1 MEFLCFKMENVCYN
15 GIKKILGGILVE
27 NRRKSDVA
35 IGKNMADMRSKF
47 SLTQKEIAQV
57 VGVNV
62 STYKHYELGDRCT
75 PLAVIRD
82 LANFYK
88 ISSDYFF
95 ENMPELSTKEELEV
109 RRFAFE
115 VSQNKQQYI
124 GDIMNFSEGMAKLEE
139 KVQARAR
146 LRVKKYRL
154 DNKKS
159 QQEVADYLGID
170 ISTYNKYEK
179 GSRKLN
185 NEVVKK
191 IAEYYNIKVSDILDS
206 DRMILDLGVDYTEK

>member
-1 MEFLCFKMENVCYN
+1 M
-15 GIKKILGGILVE
+15 E
-27 NRRKSDVA
+27 NRRKSDIA

-88 ISSDYFF
+88 ISTDYFF
-95 ENMPELSTKEELEV
+95 ENMPELSTKEELEIS
-109 RRFAFE
+109 RRAFD
-115 VSQNKQQYI
+115 VSQNKSQMI
-124 GDIMNFSEGMAKLEE
+124 GDIKNFAEGMAKLEE

-146 LRVKKYRL
+146 LRVKQYRL

-191 IAEYYNIKVSDILDS
+191 IAEYYNIKVSDILD
-206 DRMILDLGVDYTEK
+206 

>member
-1 MEFLCFKMENVCYN
+1 MENVCYN

-27 NRRKSDVA
+27 NRRKSDIA

-47 SLTQKEIAQV
+47 NLTQKDIAQV

-88 ISSDYFF
+88 ISTDYFF
-95 ENMPELSTKEELEV
+95 ENMPELSTKEELEIS
-109 RRFAFE
+109 RRAFD
-115 VSQNKQQYI
+115 VSQNKSQMI
-124 GDIMNFSEGMAKLEE
+124 GNIKNFAEDMAKLEE

-146 LRVKKYRL
+146 LRVKHYRL

-185 NEVVKK
+185 NEVVRK
-191 IAEYYNIKVSDILDS
+191 IAEYYNIKVSDILD
-206 DRMILDLGVDYTEK
+206 

>member
-1 MEFLCFKMENVCYN
+1 MEFLCSKMENVCYN
-15 GIKKILGGILVE
+15 GIKKSLGGILVE
-27 NRRKSDVA
+27 NRRKSDIA
-35 IGKNMADMRSKF
+35 IGKNMADMRNKF
-47 SLTQKEIAQV
+47 NLTQKEIAQV

-88 ISSDYFF
+88 ISTDYFF

-109 RRFAFE
+109 RRFAFD

-146 LRVKKYRL
+146 LRVKQYRL

-185 NEVVKK
+185 NEVVRK
-191 IAEYYNIKVSDILDS
+191 IAEYYNIKVSDILD
-206 DRMILDLGVDYTEK
+206 

>member
-1 MEFLCFKMENVCYN
+1 M
-15 GIKKILGGILVE
+15 E
-27 NRRKSDVA
+27 NRRKSDIA
-35 IGKNMADMRSKF
+35 IGKNMADMRNKF
-47 SLTQKEIAQV
+47 NLTQKEIAQV

-88 ISSDYFF
+88 ISTDYFF

-109 RRFAFE
+109 RKFAFD

-124 GDIMNFSEGMAKLEE
+124 SDIMNFSEGMAKLEE

-146 LRVKKYRL
+146 LRVKQYRL

-185 NEVVKK
+185 NEVVRK
-191 IAEYYNIKVSDILDS
+191 IAEYYKIKVSDILD
-206 DRMILDLGVDYTEK
+206 

>member
-1 MEFLCFKMENVCYN
+1 M
-15 GIKKILGGILVE
+15 E
-27 NRRKSDVA
+27 NRRKSDIA

-47 SLTQKEIAQV
+47 NLMQKDIAQV

-88 ISSDYFF
+88 VSTDYFF
-95 ENMPELSTKEELEV
+95 ENMPELSTKEELEIS
-109 RRFAFE
+109 RRVFE
-115 VSQNKQQYI
+115 VSQNKSQMI
-124 GDIMNFSEGMAKLEE
+124 GDTRNFAEDMAKLEE

-185 NEVVKK
+185 NEVVRK
-191 IAEYYNIKVSDILDS
+191 IAEYYNIKVSDILD
-206 DRMILDLGVDYTEK
+206 

>member
-1 MEFLCFKMENVCYN
+1 M
-15 GIKKILGGILVE
+15 E
-27 NRRKSDVA
+27 NRRKSDIA

-88 ISSDYFF
+88 ISTDYFF
-95 ENMPELSTKEELEV
+95 DNMPELSTKEELEIS
-109 RRFAFE
+109 RRAFD
-115 VSQNKQQYI
+115 VSQNKSQMI
-124 GDIMNFSEGMAKLEE
+124 GDIKNFAEGMAKLEE

-159 QQEVADYLGID
+159 QQEVADYLGLD

-185 NEVVKK
+185 NEVVRK
-191 IAEYYNIKVSDILDS
+191 IAEYYNIKVSDILD
-206 DRMILDLGVDYTEK
+206 

>member
-1 MEFLCFKMENVCYN
+1 M
-15 GIKKILGGILVE
+15 E
-27 NRRKSDVA
+27 NRRKSDIA

-47 SLTQKEIAQV
+47 NLTQKDIAQV

-88 ISSDYFF
+88 ISTDYFF
-95 ENMPELSTKEELEV
+95 ENMPELSTKEELEIS
-109 RRFAFE
+109 RRAFD
-115 VSQNKQQYI
+115 VSQNKSQMI
-124 GDIMNFSEGMAKLEE
+124 GDIRNFAEGMAKLEE

-146 LRVKKYRL
+146 LRVKQYRL

-185 NEVVKK
+185 NEVVRK
-191 IAEYYNIKVSDILDS
+191 IAEYYNIKVSDILD
-206 DRMILDLGVDYTEK
+206 

>member
-1 MEFLCFKMENVCYN
+1 M
-15 GIKKILGGILVE
+15 E
-27 NRRKSDVA
+27 NRRKSDIA

-88 ISSDYFF
+88 ISTDYFF
-95 ENMPELSTKEELEV
+95 KNMPELSTKEELEIS
-109 RRFAFE
+109 RRAFD
-115 VSQNKQQYI
+115 VSQNKSQMI
-124 GDIMNFSEGMAKLEE
+124 GDIRNFAEGMAKLEE

-185 NEVVKK
+185 NEIIRK
-191 IAEYYNIKVSDILDS
+191 IAEYYNIKVSDILD
-206 DRMILDLGVDYTEK
+206 

>member
-1 MEFLCFKMENVCYN
+1 M
-15 GIKKILGGILVE
+15 E

-57 VGVNV
+57 VSVNV

-88 ISSDYFF
+88 ISTDYFF

-124 GDIMNFSEGMAKLEE
+124 GDIMNFSEGMDKLEE

-159 QQEVADYLGID
+159 QQEVADYLGIN

-185 NEVVKK
+185 NEVVRK
-191 IAEYYNIKVSDILDS
+191 IAEYYNIKVSDILD
-206 DRMILDLGVDYTEK
+206 

>member
-1 MEFLCFKMENVCYN
+1 MENVCYN
-15 GIKKILGGILVE
+15 GIKKMLGGILVE
-27 NRRKSDVA
+27 NRRKSDAA

-88 ISSDYFF
+88 ISTDYFF
-95 ENMPELSTKEELEV
+95 ENMPELSTKEELEA

-185 NEVVKK
+185 NEVVRK
-191 IAEYYNIKVSDILDS
+191 IAEYYNIKVSDILD
-206 DRMILDLGVDYTEK
+206 

>member
-1 MEFLCFKMENVCYN
+1 M
-15 GIKKILGGILVE
+15 E
-27 NRRKSDVA
+27 NRRKSDIA

-47 SLTQKEIAQV
+47 NLTQRDIAQV

-88 ISSDYFF
+88 ISTDYFF
-95 ENMPELSTKEELEV
+95 ENMPELSTKEELEIS
-109 RRFAFE
+109 RRAFD
-115 VSQNKQQYI
+115 VSQNKSQMI
-124 GDIMNFSEGMAKLEE
+124 GDIRNFAEGMAKLEE

-185 NEVVKK
+185 NEVVRK
-191 IAEYYNIKVSDILDS
+191 IAEYYNIKVSDILD
-206 DRMILDLGVDYTEK
+206 

>member
-1 MEFLCFKMENVCYN
+1 M
-15 GIKKILGGILVE
+15 E
-27 NRRKSDVA
+27 NRRKSDIA

-47 SLTQKEIAQV
+47 NLTQKDIAQV

-88 ISSDYFF
+88 ISTDYFF
-95 ENMPELSTKEELEV
+95 ENMPELSTKEELEIS
-109 RRFAFE
+109 RRAFE
-115 VSQNKQQYI
+115 VSQNKSQMI
-124 GDIMNFSEGMAKLEE
+124 GDIRNFAEGMAKLEE

-159 QQEVADYLGID
+159 QQEVADYLGLD

-185 NEVVKK
+185 NEVVRK
-191 IAEYYNIKVSDILDS
+191 IAEYYNIKVSDLLD
-206 DRMILDLGVDYTEK
+206 

>member
-1 MEFLCFKMENVCYN
+1 M
-15 GIKKILGGILVE
+15 E
-27 NRRKSDVA
+27 NRRKSDIAV
-35 IGKNMADMRSKF
+35 GKNMADMRSKF
-47 SLTQKEIAQV
+47 NLTQKDIAQV

-88 ISSDYFF
+88 ISTDYFF
-95 ENMPELSTKEELEV
+95 ENMPELSTKEELEIS
-109 RRFAFE
+109 RRAFD
-115 VSQNKQQYI
+115 VSQNKSQMI
-124 GDIMNFSEGMAKLEE
+124 GDIRNFAEGMAKLEE

-146 LRVKKYRL
+146 LRVKQYRL

-159 QQEVADYLGID
+159 QQEVADYLDID

-185 NEVVKK
+185 NEVVRK
-191 IAEYYNIKVSDILDS
+191 IAEYYNIKVSDILD
-206 DRMILDLGVDYTEK
+206 

>member
-1 MEFLCFKMENVCYN
+1 M
-15 GIKKILGGILVE
+15 E
-27 NRRKSDVA
+27 NRRKSDIA

-47 SLTQKEIAQV
+47 NLTQKDIAQV

-88 ISSDYFF
+88 ISTDYFF
-95 ENMPELSTKEELEV
+95 ENMPELSTKEELEIS
-109 RRFAFE
+109 RRAFD
-115 VSQNKQQYI
+115 VSQNKSQMI
-124 GDIMNFSEGMAKLEE
+124 GNIKNFAEGMAKLEE

-146 LRVKKYRL
+146 LIVKQYRL

-185 NEVVKK
+185 NEVVRK
-191 IAEYYNIKVSDILDS
+191 IAEYYNIKVSDIL
-206 DRMILDLGVDYTEK
+206 Y

>member
-1 MEFLCFKMENVCYN
+1 M
-15 GIKKILGGILVE
+15 E
-27 NRRKSDVA
+27 NRRKSDIA
-35 IGKNMADMRSKF
+35 IGKNMADMRNKF
-47 SLTQKEIAQV
+47 NLTQKEIAQV

-88 ISSDYFF
+88 ISTDYFF

-109 RRFAFE
+109 RRFAFD

-146 LRVKKYRL
+146 LRVKQYRL

-185 NEVVKK
+185 NEVVRK
-191 IAEYYNIKVSDILDS
+191 IAEYYNIKVSDILD
-206 DRMILDLGVDYTEK
+206 

>member
-1 MEFLCFKMENVCYN
+1 M
-15 GIKKILGGILVE
+15 E
-27 NRRKSDVA
+27 NRRKSNIA

-47 SLTQKEIAQV
+47 SLTQKDISQV

-62 STYKHYELGDRCT
+62 STYKHYELGDRFA

-88 ISSDYFF
+88 ISTDYFF
-95 ENMPELSTKEELEV
+95 ENMPELSIKKELEIS
-109 RRFAFE
+109 RRAFE
-115 VSQNKQQYI
+115 VSQNKSQVI
-124 GDIMNFSEGMAKLEE
+124 GDIKNFAEGMAKLEE

-146 LRVKKYRL
+146 LRVKEYRL

-185 NEVVKK
+185 NEVVRK
-191 IAEYYNIKVSDILDS
+191 IAEYYNIKVSDILD
-206 DRMILDLGVDYTEK
+206 

>member
-1 MEFLCFKMENVCYN
+1 M
-15 GIKKILGGILVE
+15 E
-27 NRRKSDVA
+27 NRRKSDIA

-47 SLTQKEIAQV
+47 NLTQKDIAQV

-88 ISSDYFF
+88 ISTDYFF
-95 ENMPELSTKEELEV
+95 ENMPELSTKEELEIS
-109 RRFAFE
+109 RRAFD
-115 VSQNKQQYI
+115 VSQNKSQMI
-124 GDIMNFSEGMAKLEE
+124 GDIKNFAEGMAKLEE

-146 LRVKKYRL
+146 LRVKHYRL

-185 NEVVKK
+185 NEVVRK
-191 IAEYYNIKVSDILDS
+191 IAEYYNIKVSDILD
-206 DRMILDLGVDYTEK
+206 

>member
-1 MEFLCFKMENVCYN
+1 M
-15 GIKKILGGILVE
+15 E
-27 NRRKSDVA
+27 NRRKSDIA
-35 IGKNMADMRSKF
+35 IGKNMADMRNKF
-47 SLTQKEIAQV
+47 NLTQKDIAQV

-88 ISSDYFF
+88 ISTDYFF
-95 ENMPELSTKEELEV
+95 ENMPELSTKEELEIS
-109 RRFAFE
+109 RRAFD
-115 VSQNKQQYI
+115 VSQNKSQMI
-124 GDIMNFSEGMAKLEE
+124 GNIKNFAEGMAKLEE

-146 LRVKKYRL
+146 LRVKHYRL

-185 NEVVKK
+185 NEEVRK
-191 IAEYYNIKVSDILDS
+191 IAEYYNIKVSDILD
-206 DRMILDLGVDYTEK
+206 

>member
-1 MEFLCFKMENVCYN
+1 M
-15 GIKKILGGILVE
+15 E
-27 NRRKSDVA
+27 NRRKSDIA

-47 SLTQKEIAQV
+47 NLTQKDIAQV

-88 ISSDYFF
+88 ISTDYFF
-95 ENMPELSTKEELEV
+95 ENMPELSTKEELEIS
-109 RRFAFE
+109 RRAFD
-115 VSQNKQQYI
+115 VSQNKSQMI
-124 GDIMNFSEGMAKLEE
+124 GDIKNFAEGMAKLEE

-146 LRVKKYRL
+146 LRVKQYRL

-185 NEVVKK
+185 NEVIRK
-191 IAEYYNIKVSDILDS
+191 IAEYYNIKVSDILD
-206 DRMILDLGVDYTEK
+206 

>member
-1 MEFLCFKMENVCYN
+1 M
-15 GIKKILGGILVE
+15 E
-27 NRRKSDVA
+27 NRRKSDIA

-47 SLTQKEIAQV
+47 NLTQKDIAQV

-82 LANFYK
+82 LASFYK
-88 ISSDYFF
+88 ISTDYFF
-95 ENMPELSTKEELEV
+95 ENMPELSTKEELEIS
-109 RRFAFE
+109 RRAFD
-115 VSQNKQQYI
+115 VSQNKSQMI
-124 GDIMNFSEGMAKLEE
+124 GDIKNFAEGMAKLEE

-185 NEVVKK
+185 NEVVRK
-191 IAEYYNIKVSDILDS
+191 IAEYYNIKVSDILD
-206 DRMILDLGVDYTEK
+206 

>member
-1 MEFLCFKMENVCYN
+1 MENACYN

-27 NRRKSDVA
+27 NRRKSDIA

-47 SLTQKEIAQV
+47 NLTQKDIAQV

-88 ISSDYFF
+88 ISTDYFF
-95 ENMPELSTKEELEV
+95 ENMPELSTKEELEIS
-109 RRFAFE
+109 RRAFD
-115 VSQNKQQYI
+115 VSQNKSQMI
-124 GDIMNFSEGMAKLEE
+124 GNIKNFAEGMAKLED

-146 LRVKKYRL
+146 LWVKHYRL

-185 NEVVKK
+185 NEVVRK
-191 IAEYYNIKVSDILDS
+191 IAEYYNIKVSDILD
-206 DRMILDLGVDYTEK
+206 

>member
-1 MEFLCFKMENVCYN
+1 M
-15 GIKKILGGILVE
+15 E
-27 NRRKSDVA
+27 NRRKSDIA

-47 SLTQKEIAQV
+47 NLTQKDIAQV

-82 LANFYK
+82 LANFYR
-88 ISSDYFF
+88 ISTDYFF
-95 ENMPELSTKEELEV
+95 ENMPELSTKEELEIS
-109 RRFAFE
+109 RRAFE
-115 VSQNKQQYI
+115 VSQNKSQMI
-124 GDIMNFSEGMAKLEE
+124 GDIRNFAEGMAKLEE

-159 QQEVADYLGID
+159 QQEVADYLDID

-185 NEVVKK
+185 NEVVRK
-191 IAEYYNIKVSDILDS
+191 IAEYYNIKVSDILD
-206 DRMILDLGVDYTEK
+206 

>member
-1 MEFLCFKMENVCYN
+1 MKDLTEKVVEFTRERDWDQFHSPEN
-15 GIKKILGGILVE
+15 
-27 NRRKSDVA
+27 
-35 IGKNMADMRSKF
+35 
-47 SLTQKEIAQV
+47 
-57 VGVNV
+57 
-62 STYKHYELGDRCT
+62 
-75 PLAVIRD
+75 
-82 LANFYK
+82 
-88 ISSDYFF
+88 
-95 ENMPELSTKEELEV
+95 LEV
-109 RRFAFE
+109 RRFVFE

-124 GDIMNFSEGMAKLEE
+124 GDIMIFSEGMAKLEE

-185 NEVVKK
+185 NEVVRK
-191 IAEYYNIKVSDILDS
+191 IAEYYNIKVSDILD
-206 DRMILDLGVDYTEK
+206 

>member
-1 MEFLCFKMENVCYN
+1 M
-15 GIKKILGGILVE
+15 E
-27 NRRKSDVA
+27 NRRKSDIA

-47 SLTQKEIAQV
+47 NLTQKDIAQV

-88 ISSDYFF
+88 ISTDYFF
-95 ENMPELSTKEELEV
+95 ENMPELSTKEELEIS
-109 RRFAFE
+109 RRAFV
-115 VSQNKQQYI
+115 VSQNKSQMI
-124 GDIMNFSEGMAKLEE
+124 GNIKNFAEGMAKLEE

-146 LRVKKYRL
+146 LRVKHYRL

-185 NEVVKK
+185 NEVVRK
-191 IAEYYNIKVSDILDS
+191 IAEYYNIKVSDILD
-206 DRMILDLGVDYTEK
+206 

>member
-1 MEFLCFKMENVCYN
+1 M
-15 GIKKILGGILVE
+15 E
-27 NRRKSDVA
+27 NRRKSDIA

-47 SLTQKEIAQV
+47 NLTQKDIAQV

-82 LANFYK
+82 LSNFYK
-88 ISSDYFF
+88 ISTDYFF
-95 ENMPELSTKEELEV
+95 ENMPELSTKEELEIS
-109 RRFAFE
+109 RRAFD
-115 VSQNKQQYI
+115 VSQNKSQMI
-124 GDIMNFSEGMAKLEE
+124 GDIKNFVEGMAKLEE

-146 LRVKKYRL
+146 LRVKQYRL

-191 IAEYYNIKVSDILDS
+191 IAEYYNIKVSDILD
-206 DRMILDLGVDYTEK
+206 

>member
-1 MEFLCFKMENVCYN
+1 M
-15 GIKKILGGILVE
+15 E
-27 NRRKSDVA
+27 NRRKSDIA

-47 SLTQKEIAQV
+47 NLTQKDIAQV

-88 ISSDYFF
+88 ISTDYFF
-95 ENMPELSTKEELEV
+95 ENMPELSTKEELEIS
-109 RRFAFE
+109 RRAFD
-115 VSQNKQQYI
+115 VSQNKSQII
-124 GDIMNFSEGMAKLEE
+124 GNIKNFAEGMAKLEE

-146 LRVKKYRL
+146 LRVKHYRL

-185 NEVVKK
+185 NEVVRK
-191 IAEYYNIKVSDILDS
+191 IAEYYNIKVSDILD
-206 DRMILDLGVDYTEK
+206 

>member
-1 MEFLCFKMENVCYN
+1 M
-15 GIKKILGGILVE
+15 E
-27 NRRKSDVA
+27 NRRKSDIA

-47 SLTQKEIAQV
+47 NLTQKEIAQV

-88 ISSDYFF
+88 ISTDYFF

-124 GDIMNFSEGMAKLEE
+124 GDIMNFSEGKAKLEE

-185 NEVVKK
+185 NEVVRK
-191 IAEYYNIKVSDILDS
+191 IAEYYNIKVSDILD
-206 DRMILDLGVDYTEK
+206 

>member
-1 MEFLCFKMENVCYN
+1 MENPCYN

-27 NRRKSDVA
+27 NRRKSDIA
-35 IGKNMADMRSKF
+35 IGQNMADMRNKF
-47 SLTQKEIAQV
+47 NLTQKEIAQV

-88 ISSDYFF
+88 ISTDYFF

-109 RRFAFE
+109 RRFAFD

-146 LRVKKYRL
+146 LRVKQYRL

-185 NEVVKK
+185 NEVVRK
-191 IAEYYNIKVSDILDS
+191 IAEYYNIKVSDILD
-206 DRMILDLGVDYTEK
+206 

>member
-1 MEFLCFKMENVCYN
+1 M
-15 GIKKILGGILVE
+15 E
-27 NRRKSDVA
+27 NRRKSDIA

-47 SLTQKEIAQV
+47 NLTQKDIAQV

-88 ISSDYFF
+88 ISTDYFF
-95 ENMPELSTKEELEV
+95 ENMPELSTKEELEIS
-109 RRFAFE
+109 RRAFD
-115 VSQNKQQYI
+115 VSQNKSQMI
-124 GDIMNFSEGMAKLEE
+124 GDIKNFAEGMAKLEE

-170 ISTYNKYEK
+170 ISTYNKY
-179 GSRKLN
+179 
-185 NEVVKK
+185 
-191 IAEYYNIKVSDILDS
+191 
-206 DRMILDLGVDYTEK
+206 

>member
-1 MEFLCFKMENVCYN
+1 M
-15 GIKKILGGILVE
+15 E
-27 NRRKSDVA
+27 NRRKSDIA

-47 SLTQKEIAQV
+47 NLTQKDIAQV

-88 ISSDYFF
+88 ISTDYFF
-95 ENMPELSTKEELEV
+95 DNMPELSTKEELEIS
-109 RRFAFE
+109 RRAFD
-115 VSQNKQQYI
+115 VSQNKSQMI
-124 GDIMNFSEGMAKLEE
+124 GDIRNFAEGMAKLEE

-185 NEVVKK
+185 NEVVRK
-191 IAEYYNIKVSDILDS
+191 IAEYYNIKVSDILD
-206 DRMILDLGVDYTEK
+206 